1 MKQAFEE
8 LGIGTVDD
16 LKNFYQNEI
25 INYHH
30 DTFKKVTKLYEE
42 YKKRKQAE
50 KKNVN
55 ASLFVIVKFFL
66 FF

>member
-8 LGIGTVDD
+8 LGIGTVED

-30 DTFKKVTKLYEE
+30 ETFKKVSKLYKD
-42 YKKRKQAE
+42 YKARKLAE
-50 KKNVN
+50 K
-55 ASLFVIVKFFL
+55 LTVKFFYTFIL
-66 FF
+66 CF